1 MTGLPEK
8 FKEKMENLL
17 GEDYEAF
24 IESYEKER
32 VQGLRINL
40 LKITSYVETSYVK
53 QSTEKTHYF
62 LSVIKL

>member
-1 MTGLPEK
+1 MQKVVIFIKKNRKSK
-8 FKEKMENLL
+8 F
-17 GEDYEAF
+17 
-24 IESYEKER
+24 
-32 VQGLRINL
+32 INL

>member
-32 VQGLRINL
+32 VQELI
-40 LKITSYVETSYVK
+40 
-53 QSTEKTHYF
+53 F
-62 LSVIKL
+62 